1 MRKVFF
7 KFIPFWIFLILFK
20 FGAGLHYVLMP
31 VFGERVFPVWA
42 VGLLI
47 GGASLIQM
55 LCDVPAGKLLDR
67 YGYRRLLMVTTIAF
81 IVAAIAL
88 LSGFSVFAYIL
99 TLSLSIFGWL
109 FFTPGINAYMLSQ
122 APKSAAGK
130 FMSFK
135 DVFGSIGIVLSTFA
149 LPIALTLDIKISGM
163 IILVVMM
170 MTLIAIYFSPKENE
184 SVHVEKKLDTHFY
197 YVRRNYLHEIL
208 QAMKKLNPASSMLFV
223 FNITSAIFYA
233 TIWFVVPIVIANEAM
248 TGAFTIGLGIFDFA
262 VVVLGYIL
270 GTLVDRGNKRTFIF
284 FGLLLFAI
292 AGMFTGFNFNW
303 LFLVFGFLA
312 TTGEEIADLSL
323 WSWLH
328 ALDKD
333 HANDGLIAGV
343 LTLAEDLGWAIGPVF
358 AGFVFWI
365 VGGTWT
371 IVLASVFL
379 FLTWIFCLI
388 MMKTTWQDTSAST
401 PERVRHPRHKV

>member
-1 MRKVFF
+1 M
-7 KFIPFWIFLILFK
+7 
-20 FGAGLHYVLMP
+20 
-31 VFGERVFPVWA
+31 
-42 VGLLI
+42 
-47 GGASLIQM
+47 
-55 LCDVPAGKLLDR
+55 
-67 YGYRRLLMVTTIAF
+67 
-81 IVAAIAL
+81 
-88 LSGFSVFAYIL
+88 L
-99 TLSLSIFGWL
+99 TLGLSIFGWL

-122 APKSAAGK
+122 APKNAAGK

-135 DVFGSIGIVLSTFA
+135 DVFGSVGIVLSTFT

-163 IILVVMM
+163 IILVIMI
-170 MTLIAIYFSPKENE
+170 MTLLAIYFSPKENE
-184 SVHVEKKLDTHFY
+184 SVHAEKKLETHFY
-197 YVRRNYLHEIL
+197 YVRRNYLREIL

-233 TIWFVVPIVIANEAM
+233 AIWFVVPIVIANEAM

-333 HANDGLIAGV
+333 HANDGLVAGV

-358 AGFVFWI
+358 AGFAFWI
-365 VGGTWT
+365 VGGMWT
-371 IVLASVFL
+371 IVLASGFL
-379 FLTWIFCLI
+379 FLTWFFCFI
-388 MMKTTWQDTSAST
+388 MMRTTWQNTSSHT

>member
-1 MRKVFF
+1 
-7 KFIPFWIFLILFK
+7 
-20 FGAGLHYVLMP
+20 
-31 VFGERVFPVWA
+31 
-42 VGLLI
+42 
-47 GGASLIQM
+47 
-55 LCDVPAGKLLDR
+55 
-67 YGYRRLLMVTTIAF
+67 
-81 IVAAIAL
+81 
-88 LSGFSVFAYIL
+88 
-99 TLSLSIFGWL
+99 
-109 FFTPGINAYMLSQ
+109 
-122 APKSAAGK
+122 
-130 FMSFK
+130 
-135 DVFGSIGIVLSTFA
+135 
-149 LPIALTLDIKISGM
+149 
-163 IILVVMM
+163 
-170 MTLIAIYFSPKENE
+170 
-184 SVHVEKKLDTHFY
+184 
-197 YVRRNYLHEIL
+197 
-208 QAMKKLNPASSMLFV
+208 V